1 MRVLSIYYPFSL
13 SYYGGFNDEHYPF
26 NKLGPAPPRPITPA
40 CPALPAPTHPRMYVC
55 VRACVRA
62 CVGAWVRACMYVCH
76 MTIPIGYVIR
86 HWSHTNLT
94 LTFLKP
100 FFLLYYVSCLS
111 RAKWLEYVNH
121 VLSLIV
127 IMKCGLNV
135 NWSSSVSELT

>member
-26 NKLGPAPPRPITPA
+26 YKLGPAQPRPITPA

-62 CVGAWVRACMYVCH
+62 WVRSCVHVCLSYDDSDRLCNPALV
-76 MTIPIGYVIR
+76 TY
-86 HWSHTNLT
+86 TFNT
-94 LTFLKP
+94 DFLKTV
-100 FFLLYYVSCLS
+100 FLLYYVSCSS

-127 IMKCGLNV
+127 IIKCGLSV